1 MGCFQSKQTCQNETI
16 SNLQNQV
23 DELRE
28 QLDTNKNNI
37 EETPFAT
44 AVAVAEIV
52 YDENDASSFG
62 NGKLQDSKNMNV
74 SFRVPSAP
82 SLPNDEKKS
91 LGLDLDDSNS
101 DSNTW
106 DYVDGGDIRIGP
118 GSYYCDDSATTIIN
132 QSITNEDDAQEF
144 VQRYSGSKNP
154 VVMWQIVYEDDVPM
168 LCLHRLSYMYKN
180 LDADSNKPPKHYAE
194 STKGFLRNNKTWGKR
209 GRIFVRSN
217 EWWTSCNNSKETG
230 NNSKVT
236 VEGNIHPSF
245 ELEEGRFCVFSAA
258 FMADLIGNDSWVK
271 SKKISSL
278 TSSTHIKE
286 NQGTVLRA
294 RNERSGVVGGLL
306 IWTDGGRQAVGCWN
320 PVEFSK
326 ETDWKIGDVITFL
339 NPINSTFAPV
349 LSYKTK
355 AGTGW
360 NIPAQNI
367 RFGQC
372 GLVGAWWK
380 ELEVEF
386 TLAHKTILSA
396 VWTDSVELPYSIMYE
411 NEMGDWIKL
420 KDGCTGI
427 SKDVSFR
434 NASAKKWKVCWE
446 STDMHK
452 SHGLSTMR
460 GGGGFHVEL
469 LL

>member
-1 MGCFQSKQTCQNETI
+1 MGCFQSKQTYQNETI
-16 SNLQNQV
+16 SNLQHQL

-28 QLDTNKNNI
+28 QLDKNKNNN

-44 AVAVAEIV
+44 AVAVAEV
-52 YDENDASSFG
+52 VHEKNDSSSFG
-62 NGKLQDSKNMNV
+62 AAGKLQDSKSAEV
-74 SFRVPSAP
+74 SFRVPNAP

-91 LGLDLDDSNS
+91 SGLDDSN
-101 DSNTW
+101 TW
-106 DYVDGGDIRIGP
+106 EYVDGGDIRVGP
-118 GSYYCDDSATTIIN
+118 GSYYDDDSATTIIN

-154 VVMWQIVYEDDVPM
+154 VVMWQIVYENDVPM
-168 LCLHRLSYMYKN
+168 LCLHRLSYMYKD
-180 LDADSNKPPKHYAE
+180 LDADSNKPPKHFAE
-194 STKGFLRNNKTWGKR
+194 STKEFLQNNKTWGKR
-209 GRIFVRSN
+209 GRIYVRSD
-217 EWWTSCNNSKETG
+217 EWWTSYNNSKVTVEG

-258 FMADLIGNDSWVK
+258 FMAKIIRDDSWVK
-271 SKKISSL
+271 SKKITSL
-278 TSSTHIKE
+278 TSSSHIKE
-286 NQGTVLRA
+286 NQGTVLQA
-294 RNERSGVVGGLL
+294 RNERSGAVGGLL
-306 IWTDGGRQAVGCWN
+306 IWTDGGRQAFGCWN

-326 ETDWKIGDVITFL
+326 KTDWKIGDVITFL
-339 NPINSTFAPV
+339 NTPPINSTFAPV
-349 LSYKTK
+349 LRYETK

-372 GLVGAWWK
+372 GVVGGWWK
-380 ELEVEF
+380 ELELEF
-386 TLAHKTILSA
+386 TLAHKTTLSG

-411 NEMGDWIKL
+411 NEKGGWVKL

-427 SKDVSFR
+427 WKDASFH
-434 NASAKKWKVCWE
+434 NVSAKKWKVCWK